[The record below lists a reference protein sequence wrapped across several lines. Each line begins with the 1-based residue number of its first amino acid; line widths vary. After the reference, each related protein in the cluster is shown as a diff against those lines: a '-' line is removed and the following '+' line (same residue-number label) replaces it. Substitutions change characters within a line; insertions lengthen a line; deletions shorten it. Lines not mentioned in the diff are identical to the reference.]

1 MAERTPFNA
10 ADYSGADYIRFVCGT
25 CQDFRVV
32 AAPEG
37 TDGSIPCP
45 DCGTDEKRRLVFT
58 TSKSMPQIRLSDLND
73 EESDLFRQWRFRG
86 HHELDC
92 LRWIEGRRY
101 DPEKDSEFMADVEKH
116 LAEWRKG
123 RDQAAAEYAKG
134 QVGPPLHP
142 CVKCGTACDEQTLFC
157 PPCWKRY
164 QEERAAKKARVN
176 P

>member
-1 MAERTPFNA
+1 MAERTPFDP

-25 CQDFRVV
+25 CRDFRVV

-58 TSKSMPQIRLSDLND
+58 ASKSMPRIRIDDLD
-73 EESDLFRQWRFRG
+73 EEESDLFRQWRFRG

-101 DPEKDSEFMADVEKH
+101 DPEKDPEFIADCEKR
-116 LAEWRKG
+116 LAEWG
-123 RDQAAAEYAKG
+123 DARDRARPSVA
-134 QVGPPLHP
+134 PLHP